1 LQLAEVEKNGGAAM
15 QATSVAATCR
25 KVTEELIRL
34 RTAVQSVVPSDT
46 LISFHFDDRLHINID
61 VRDFSDLAKAET
73 RLPELADGIFSNLR
87 RSLAD
92 HHSFRHRL
100 TAEVEA
106 DR

>member
-1 LQLAEVEKNGGAAM
+1 MKAA
-15 QATSVAATCR
+15 TVAATCR

-46 LISFHFDDRLHINID
+46 SISFHFDDRLHINID
-61 VRDFSDLAKAET
+61 VRDLADLARAET
-73 RLPELADGIFSNLR
+73 LLPTVADGIFSNLR

-92 HHSFRHRL
+92 RHSFRHRL

-106 DR
+106 ER

>member
-1 LQLAEVEKNGGAAM
+1 MAEIDKNGGANLQTA
-15 QATSVAATCR
+15 SVAATCR

>member
-1 LQLAEVEKNGGAAM
+1 MKSDA
-15 QATSVAATCR
+15 VAATCR

-46 LISFHFDDRLHINID
+46 SISFHFDDRLRINID
-61 VRDFSDLAKAET
+61 VRDLGDLVRAET
-73 RLPELADGIFSNLR
+73 LLPSIADGIFSNLR

-106 DR
+106 AP

>member
-1 LQLAEVEKNGGAAM
+1 MEKHGGGSLQG
-15 QATSVAATCR
+15 TSVAATCR
-25 KVTEELIRL
+25 KVTEELMRL
-34 RTAVQSVVPSDT
+34 RRAVQSVVPGDT

-61 VRDFSDLAKAET
+61 VRDLCDLAKAET
-73 RLPELADGIFSNLR
+73 RLPAIADGIFSNLR

-106 DR
+106 ER